1 MCNSGCLNSFC
12 SVCLFWC
19 CLLGSNRKWWVFSF
33 YPCLKI
39 QKWYFWRKGLLC
51 SLSRV
56 TVHVTLWWIL
66 TKICILVEEVQL
78 QLIQG
83 KIFMVAAFTLHLFLP
98 GKNERNKFLTN
109 IYWENADTFSIRNY
123 SDSSHNFKTLLS

>member
-1 MCNSGCLNSFC
+1 MCNSCCLNSFC

-98 GKNERNKFLTN
+98 GKNERKQISYEHLLRECWHLF
-109 IYWENADTFSIRNY
+109 Y
-123 SDSSHNFKTLLS
+123 SELLGQFTQF

>member
-66 TKICILVEEVQL
+66 TKIFIFVEEVQL

-83 KIFMVAAFTLHLFLP
+83 KISMVAAFTLHLFLA

-109 IYWENADTFSIRNY
+109 IYWENADNFSIRNY

>member
-1 MCNSGCLNSFC
+1 MKCVILVVSILFVLYVYSDAACWGTTGNGEYFLFIPVWRYKNGIFEEKDCYV
-12 SVCLFWC
+12 VCPGF
-19 CLLGSNRKWWVFSF
+19 
-33 YPCLKI
+33 
-39 QKWYFWRKGLLC
+39 
-51 SLSRV
+51 

-98 GKNERNKFLTN
+98 GKNERKQISYEHLLRECWHLF
-109 IYWENADTFSIRNY
+109 Y
-123 SDSSHNFKTLLS
+123 SELLGQFTQF